1 MQFVVTAVPLLV
13 LAAIV
18 ALIVASALRGRVAWT
33 PRARTPRPRTPRPVK
48 STLRDVSRDQMDKDL
63 NDLIRRS

>member
-1 MQFVVTAVPLLV
+1 MQYVGMAVPLLV

-18 ALIVASALRGRVAWT
+18 AMILAPMLRGRMARA
-33 PRARTPRPRTPRPVK
+33 PRAPKPARPRRSP
-48 STLRDVSRDQMDKDL
+48 LRDVSRDQMDKDL